1 MVAKST
7 MHPLSSN
14 VQWREDL
21 KQKGNLPHPGNHF
34 TSPVPTRNLTK
45 GCYSAVNFEVTPK
58 SIPVGHPLESR
69 AHITLTILTLS
80 SRLATSSLC
89 WKKFDACWCDDL
101 IISAT
106 NMIYLLTRIIKKRA
120 YIVWRLRLWIDER
133 RTQGEEFLLSDIG
146 VKIRH
151 GFLQA
156 RHQSDGKVVCCL
168 ILISL
173 DFLEDNHSRKESSKV
188 TETAWESVKILVIRH
203 YSTILPG

>member
-1 MVAKST
+1 MLDDYVVWIVVAKST

-34 TSPVPTRNLTK
+34 TLPVPTRNLTK

-89 WKKFDACWCDDL
+89 
-101 IISAT
+101 
-106 NMIYLLTRIIKKRA
+106 
-120 YIVWRLRLWIDER
+120 
-133 RTQGEEFLLSDIG
+133 
-146 VKIRH
+146 
-151 GFLQA
+151 
-156 RHQSDGKVVCCL
+156 
-168 ILISL
+168 
-173 DFLEDNHSRKESSKV
+173 
-188 TETAWESVKILVIRH
+188 
-203 YSTILPG
+203 